1 MKIREKK
8 QIWTI
13 VLISSLFLLPIY
25 CLSSPIITGVNYD
38 VNPDHYELGIVNEE
52 DKQTYVFDRIRTWQ
66 ENQPEIHEMN
76 MTLPLSGVMTNFTIY
91 EGTKVA
97 IRVIE
102 INETYITEE
111 YVFRNIDG
119 EEFHPDHSYINLSR
133 LDLSSNYKTRT
144 IMTINQTLIKEVYD
158 GSTWNYNF
166 YDNFVRFE
174 RKEEDQ
180 NYFTREEYEYDLT
193 TGFLVRMRQ
202 ESGGEDYH
210 SEVEVSAY
218 ETWNPEHF
226 ELGVSVDDTNI
237 YILKTYTW
245 FNYEKQSYCHDLSIP
260 IMKGNDLQYISLY
273 EKDEIIVKVI
283 STDYLGYVELELT
296 YNLLHNDMS
305 ITDDQHYFIDKNTA
319 WAPRIFGPPLINTIN
334 RTLIDEIAPPGV
346 TMNDDV
352 LSFVNE
358 YTNGWYNKMEGN
370 WNLTTG
376 WLRSFHNVQIED
388 PNSEKIIQYEM
399 EMIDKDLEI
408 TPEDFIGVNE
418 GDSKLYEFTDILMP
432 EDNSSLIGAPGSSGD
447 QLVISYGEDQE
458 KQVTIQPDDTI
469 TVKVEDI
476 QEPEITVRIIFNSA
490 IDGKV
495 DIGTMTINIEEH
507 VYSYYSGPIFI
518 VPIDELMIKEIFA
531 GDYDDDGFEDAE
543 FTFNDETV
551 VIVISS
557 SDGEKSYED
566 ELTYDLETGWLKKY
580 THTVEEDG
588 DIIEKLI
595 FVESEESS
603 ETKDTSDSVQITPI
617 PFFPMICSLLL
628 IVGILRKRKRVR

>member
-1 MKIREKK
+1 M
-8 QIWTI
+8 
-13 VLISSLFLLPIY
+13 SSIFLLPIY
-25 CLSSPIITGVNYD
+25 CMSSPIITGVNYD
-38 VNPDHYELGIVNEE
+38 VNPDHYELGIVNKE

-76 MTLPLSGVMTNFTIY
+76 MTLPLSGVMTNFIIY
-91 EGTKVA
+91 EGTKVT

-174 RKEEDQ
+174 RKEGDQ

-193 TGFLVRMRQ
+193 TGFLVRMRR
-202 ESGGEDYH
+202 ESGGEGYH

-218 ETWNPEHF
+218 ETWNLEHF
-226 ELGVSVDDTNI
+226 ELGVSVDDTNV
-237 YILKTYTW
+237 YVLKTYTW
-245 FNYEKQSYCHDLSIP
+245 FNYEKQSYYHDLTIP
-260 IMKGNDLQYISLY
+260 IMKGGDLQYIYLY
-273 EKDEIIVKVI
+273 EEDEIIVKVI
-283 STDYLGYVELELT
+283 STDYLGYLELELT
-296 YNLLHNDMS
+296 YNLQHNDMS

-388 PNSEKIIQYEM
+388 PYGENIIQYEM

-458 KQVTIQPDDTI
+458 KQVTIQPNDTI

-476 QEPEITVRIIFNSA
+476 QEPEITVKIIFNSA

-495 DIGTMTINIEEH
+495 DIGAMTINIEEH
-507 VYSYYSGPIFI
+507 AYSYYSGPIFI
-518 VPIDELMIKEIFA
+518 IPLDEQMIKEIFA

-543 FTFNDETV
+543 FTFIDETV
-551 VIVISS
+551 VVVISS
-557 SDGEKSYED
+557 RDGEKSYED

-580 THTVEEDG
+580 KHTVEEDG
-588 DIIEKLI
+588 DIIEELI
-595 FVESEESS
+595 FVESTISGESS
-603 ETKDTSDSVQITPI
+603 ETTDTSEGVQITPI
-617 PFFPMICSLLL
+617 PLFPVICSLLL
-628 IVGILRKRKRVR
+628 ITEILRKRKRVR

>member
-1 MKIREKK
+1 M
-8 QIWTI
+8 
-13 VLISSLFLLPIY
+13 SSIFLLPIY
-25 CLSSPIITGVNYD
+25 CMSSPIITGVNYD
-38 VNPDHYELGIVNEE
+38 VNPDHYELGIVNKE

-76 MTLPLSGVMTNFTIY
+76 MTLPLSGVMTNFIIY
-91 EGTKVA
+91 EGTKVT

-174 RKEEDQ
+174 RKEGDQ

-193 TGFLVRMRQ
+193 TGFLVRMRR
-202 ESGGEDYH
+202 ESGGEGYH

-218 ETWNPEHF
+218 ETWNLEHF
-226 ELGVSVDDTNI
+226 ELGVSVDDTNV
-237 YILKTYTW
+237 YVLKTYTW
-245 FNYEKQSYCHDLSIP
+245 FNYEKQSYYHDLTIP
-260 IMKGNDLQYISLY
+260 IMKGGDLQYIYLY
-273 EKDEIIVKVI
+273 EEDEIIVKVI
-283 STDYLGYVELELT
+283 STDYLGYLELELT
-296 YNLLHNDMS
+296 YNLQHNDMS

-388 PNSEKIIQYEM
+388 PYGENIIQYEM

-458 KQVTIQPDDTI
+458 KQVTIQPNDTI

-476 QEPEITVRIIFNSA
+476 QEPEITVKIIFNSV

-495 DIGTMTINIEEH
+495 DIGAMTINIEEH
-507 VYSYYSGPIFI
+507 AYSYYSGPIFI
-518 VPIDELMIKEIFA
+518 IPLDEQMIKEIFA

-543 FTFNDETV
+543 FTFIDETV
-551 VIVISS
+551 VVVISS
-557 SDGEKSYED
+557 RDGEKSYED

-580 THTVEEDG
+580 KHTVEEDG
-588 DIIEKLI
+588 DIIEELI
-595 FVESEESS
+595 FVESTISGESS
-603 ETKDTSDSVQITPI
+603 ETTDTSEGVQITPI
-617 PFFPMICSLLL
+617 PLFPVICSLLL
-628 IVGILRKRKRVR
+628 ITEILRKRKRVR